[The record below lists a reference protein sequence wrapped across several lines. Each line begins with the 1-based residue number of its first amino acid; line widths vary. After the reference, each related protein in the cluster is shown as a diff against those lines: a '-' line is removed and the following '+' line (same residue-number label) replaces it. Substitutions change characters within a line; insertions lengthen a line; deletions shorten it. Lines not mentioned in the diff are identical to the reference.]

1 MAGLIKC
8 MDKYFSDLNML
19 NNLVNLLSLL
29 SMILLIYII
38 LYSGVVKINDAR
50 DNSEMDSIPYFQ
62 SEAGLEV
69 QIIEKLKEN
78 IFQVK
83 PNHDWSGGPLI
94 YLIVFLPL
102 MPFASYAT
110 NSRL

>member
-50 DNSEMDSIPYFQ
+50 DNNSEMDSIPYFQ

-69 QIIEKLKEN
+69 
-78 IFQVK
+78 
-83 PNHDWSGGPLI
+83 
-94 YLIVFLPL
+94 
-102 MPFASYAT
+102 
-110 NSRL
+110 